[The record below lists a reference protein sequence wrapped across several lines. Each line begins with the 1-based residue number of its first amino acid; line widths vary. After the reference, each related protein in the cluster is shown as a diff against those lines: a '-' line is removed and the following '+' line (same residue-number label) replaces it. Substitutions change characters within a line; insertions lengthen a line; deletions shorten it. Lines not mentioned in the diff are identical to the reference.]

1 MITDLTYKGLKK
13 LGNLPLT
20 EMLNLFRTEA
30 NNSVNCIYFAS
41 YLVNTCLKVRVWIN
55 FTKLFSNSKLMYRMN
70 NTVTYQDKT
79 IYPHTDNARA
89 I

>member
-41 YLVNTCLKVRVWIN
+41 HLVNTCLKVRV
-55 FTKLFSNSKLMYRMN
+55 
-70 NTVTYQDKT
+70 
-79 IYPHTDNARA
+79 
-89 I
+89 

>member
-1 MITDLTYKGLKK
+1 MFKGKGL
-13 LGNLPLT
+13 
-20 EMLNLFRTEA
+20 
-30 NNSVNCIYFAS
+30 
-41 YLVNTCLKVRVWIN
+41 IN